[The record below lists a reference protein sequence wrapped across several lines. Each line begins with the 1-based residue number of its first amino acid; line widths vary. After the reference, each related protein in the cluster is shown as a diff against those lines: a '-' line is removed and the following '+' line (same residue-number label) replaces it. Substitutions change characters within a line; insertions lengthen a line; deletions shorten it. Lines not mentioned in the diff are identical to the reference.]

1 MSKRFVL
8 NTLLLAGSVAAAGQS
23 TTTAIAPPLPPLLIA
38 YRYWP
43 DQFVQWVGPELP
55 YSLIEL
61 YADQTAPEPLYDVA
75 LTDRGTGKR
84 IHYSNQQQQVDID
97 KLSGEAYLTKIQ
109 LAAPDQENAGG
120 TWNLTFTTESG
131 KPVIWRFIQGSDVT
145 EQGSGLTPMPTV
157 PMPLFMYRE
166 QGAVAGQGTALQVGS
181 QVSEA
186 DVWTEISH
194 PPYFVAYHAAHAVGL
209 DVAVLQP
216 GTIQWKIESAP
227 ATVSAGAAWKLSSGD
242 GKRCTLTVEKAAGNI
257 FTIVA
262 ADEHS
267 PGRAMWIEA
276 EQTPK
281 GWLVQR
287 LRYAP
292 QKQSGDHGFAMS
304 FEPGLPVGDQ
314 GSFATVKFEMQAGKK
329 TKIGT
334 GTLTQQ
340 GNAAHP
346 KWLLEVKTP
355 DWARTKSMLE
365 DAVVTPNSLQLQ
377 GQLQSQAEAQLQH
390 KPL

>member
-1 MSKRFVL
+1 
-8 NTLLLAGSVAAAGQS
+8 
-23 TTTAIAPPLPPLLIA
+23 
-38 YRYWP
+38 
-43 DQFVQWVGPELP
+43 
-55 YSLIEL
+55 
-61 YADQTAPEPLYDVA
+61 
-75 LTDRGTGKR
+75 
-84 IHYSNQQQQVDID
+84 
-97 KLSGEAYLTKIQ
+97 
-109 LAAPDQENAGG
+109 
-120 TWNLTFTTESG
+120 
-131 KPVIWRFIQGSDVT
+131 
-145 EQGSGLTPMPTV
+145 
-157 PMPLFMYRE
+157 MPLFMYRE

-216 GTIQWKIESAP
+216 GAIQWKIESAP